1 MRLKSL
7 VSLRLALS
15 FVITAVGLAAISAPA
30 WATFPGTNGRIAFA
44 SAATGDLDIYTMNPD
59 GSGIVNITADPG
71 TPGFDLEPEYS
82 PDGTKIA
89 FRAGRTNAAE
99 IYTMNANGTGVT
111 RLTSNGAR
119 DAHPYWSPD
128 GSQIVFTS
136 SMNDPNFA
144 TCLDTGTCN
153 TDIFV
158 VPATGGSPQQLTFDS
173 GADGNAEFSPD
184 GRVVGYDTD
193 VSGATAIYTVNVRNH
208 AVTKLTTD
216 SLQAGQPDW
225 SPDGSKIAFVNNF
238 YNCKV
243 GNQDCKSNIFVMN
256 ADGGSVT
263 QLTHNFGTSLDVT
276 WSPRGDK
283 IVFTHSDS
291 VQFNRQQISMMNPDG
306 TGITTI
312 THTNDNNFGPTW
324 GSG

>member
-7 VSLRLALS
+7 VSLRLTLS

-44 SAATGDLDIYTMNPD
+44 SNGAGDLDIYAMEPD

-89 FRAGRTNAAE
+89 FRAGRANAAE

-111 RLTSNGAR
+111 RLTFNSAR
-119 DAHPYWSPD
+119 DAHPYWSPN

-136 SMNDPNFA
+136 SMNDPNFG

-158 VPATGGSPQQLTFDS
+158 VRATGGSVRQLTFDG

-184 GRVVGYDTD
+184 GRFVGYETD
-193 VSGATAIYTVNVRNH
+193 VSGASAIYDVNVRTL
-208 AVTKLTTD
+208 AVTKLTAD

-225 SPDGSKIAFVNNF
+225 SPDGSKIAFINNF
-238 YNCKV
+238 YDCNV
-243 GNQDCKSNIFVMN
+243 GNQECKSNIFVMN
-256 ADGGSVT
+256 ATGGSVT
-263 QLTHNFGTSLDVT
+263 QLTNNFGNNLDVT
-276 WSPRGDK
+276 WSPGGDK
-283 IVFTHSDS
+283 IVFSHSDN
-291 VQFNRQQISMMNPDG
+291 VQFNRQDIYMMNPDG
-306 TGITTI
+306 TGITRI
-312 THTNDNNFGPTW
+312 TQTNDNNFGPTW